1 MTKIS
6 PIQVIIENTFFSFM
20 MSTVTAILPILSF
33 YLLPFELAMLGS
45 RMIGVGMVFTMRR
58 FAGKLGEEE
67 NPIIT
72 GLMYAA
78 IVIVGIEVLNLVL
91 GVITLFHLQI

>member
-1 MTKIS
+1 
-6 PIQVIIENTFFSFM
+6 
-20 MSTVTAILPILSF
+20 
-33 YLLPFELAMLGS
+33 
-45 RMIGVGMVFTMRR
+45 MIGVGMVFTMGC

-78 IVIVGIEVLNLVL
+78 IVILGIEALNLV
-91 GVITLFHLQI
+91 VDIITLFHLQI